1 VHFSFRK
8 NEFVLELFIALLST
22 RISIVAEVSKTP
34 QLERAAAQAA
44 ARVAPRRRSLD
55 RRLRILER
63 LTIGLSI
70 AYITGVEQLMARRVR
85 R

>member
-44 ARVAPRRRSLD
+44 ARVAPQERGSATSDLGTADD
-55 RRLRILER
+55 R
-63 LTIGLSI
+63 LSI
-70 AYITGVEQLMARRVR
+70 AHITGVEQLMATRVR
-85 R
+85 K